1 MVRMRLYD
9 ALSLVPAHFYE
20 ASYTQLLRLLVAEF
34 TLADNPANTTTSL
47 LQVRPSPP
55 AIRHVPLRKLVSVT
69 AIRLRSFRLPKV
81 CSQQTLTFSF
91 LRT

>member
-34 TLADNPANTTTSL
+34 TPANTTTSL